1 MNNHFTI
8 DHLIKMLVI
17 LGTIFFG
24 IIIIGAFVKLFNY
37 EATKKKDSSNIINDE
52 KIILENCNIIMD
64 KFDIINEF
72 DASSTVIILKKK
84 HD

>member
-8 DHLIKMLVI
+8 DNLIKILVI
-17 LGTIFFG
+17 LGSIFFV
-24 IIIIGAFVKLFNY
+24 IIIIGTFVKLFNY
-37 EATKKKDSSNIINDE
+37 DVTKKEDSSNIINDE

>member
-8 DHLIKMLVI
+8 DNLIKILVI
-17 LGTIFFG
+17 LGTIFFF
-24 IIIIGAFVKLFNY
+24 IIIIGTFVKLFNY
-37 EATKKKDSSNIINDE
+37 DVTKKEDSSNIINDE